1 MWGMCRGQSVLSPLE
16 TKFSSLDE
24 IFACFA
30 TPSSMWRTIRLG
42 ELVYVGGGWGV
53 CMCEWGGVSQIHTC
67 SEKGCT
73 FCCHNSCWDV
83 SLEWGLLEGKVCVHV
98 SLGFA

>member
-42 ELVYVGGGWGV
+42 ELVYVCVYVCVCVWVGVGGWV
-53 CMCEWGGVSQIHTC
+53 GG
-67 SEKGCT
+67 
-73 FCCHNSCWDV
+73 CHKYTQVQW
-83 SLEWGLLEGKVCVHV
+83 
-98 SLGFA
+98 

>member
-42 ELVYVGGGWGV
+42 ELVYVGGV
-53 CMCEWGGVSQIHTC
+53 GGVYVG
-67 SEKGCT
+67 GC
-73 FCCHNSCWDV
+73 
-83 SLEWGLLEGKVCVHV
+83 VCVGGGCHKYTLLV
-98 SLGFA
+98 RKDVHFVATTPVGMCH